1 MKLNR
6 REFISRSSFALGGL
20 LAAPHAEVMTVTGR
34 MKAADLG
41 PTLMHEHV
49 LVDFIG
55 ADKINRGRYVAREV
69 FETALPHL
77 KRVHSAGC
85 RTFVECTPN
94 WLGRDV
100 ALLQRLS
107 RSSGLRIIT
116 NTGLYGARQ
125 HQFLPATIRQQTA
138 EQIASDWIREFER
151 GIDETKVKPGIIKIG
166 VDAGPLSELN
176 QKIVTSAALTHLK
189 TGLTIAAHTGNGA
202 AAMQEIDL
210 IERNGVDPQAF
221 IWVHAQ
227 GEKDTQM
234 HIEVARRGG
243 WIEFDGISV
252 TSIERHVELV
262 SSMRGAGLLDH
273 VLISQDSGWY
283 HVGEPAG
290 GSFRGYD
297 TLFTHFVPALKAAGF
312 SAIEIDQ
319 LLIGNPQKALELK
332 IRSRKR

>member
-1 MKLNR
+1 
-6 REFISRSSFALGGL
+6 
-20 LAAPHAEVMTVTGR
+20 MTVTGR
-34 MKAADLG
+34 MKAKDLG

-55 ADKINRGRYVAREV
+55 ADKVNRSRYDTREV
-69 FETALPHL
+69 VETALPHL
-77 KRVHSAGC
+77 RRAYSAGC

-107 RSSGLRIIT
+107 RSAGLRIIT

-125 HQFLPATIRQQTA
+125 HQFLPARIRQQTA
-138 EQIASDWIREFER
+138 EQIASDWIIEFER
-151 GIDETKVKPGIIKIG
+151 GIDGTRIKPGFIKIG
-166 VDAGPLSELN
+166 VDAGALSELN
-176 QKIVTSAALTHLK
+176 QKIVTAAALTHLK

-210 IERNGVDPQAF
+210 IERTGVDLQAF

-227 GEKDTQM
+227 GEKDRQM

-243 WIEFDGISV
+243 WVEFDGISA
-252 TSIERHVELV
+252 TTIERHVELIT
-262 SSMRGAGLLDH
+262 SMRVAGLLDN

-290 GSFRGYD
+290 GNYRSYD

-312 SAIEIDQ
+312 GAIEIDQ
-319 LLIGNPQKALELK
+319 LLIGNPQNALQLK
-332 IRSRKR
+332 IRSRNR